1 MLTEG
6 YALGGL
12 RMGINDKK
20 INSDRNIA
28 EMFIKTNFLI
38 QKLMVFVGLIY
49 AH

>member
-6 YALGGL
+6 SALAGL
-12 RMGINDKK
+12 RIGINDNK

-28 EMFIKTNFLI
+28 EIFIKTHFLLQI
-38 QKLMVFVGLIY
+38 LMVFVGLIY

>member
-6 YALGGL
+6 SALAGL
-12 RMGINDKK
+12 RIGINDNK

-28 EMFIKTNFLI
+28 EIFIRISFLLRI
-38 QKLMVFVGLIY
+38 LRVFVGLIY